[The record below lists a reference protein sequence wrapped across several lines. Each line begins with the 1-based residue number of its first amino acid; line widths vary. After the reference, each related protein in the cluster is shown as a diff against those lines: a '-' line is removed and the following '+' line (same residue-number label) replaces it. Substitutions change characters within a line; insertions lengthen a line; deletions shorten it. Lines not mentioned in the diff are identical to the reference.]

1 MRKFILRDV
10 YRSYYMI
17 IHIYIYRSSHSH
29 TYNRHT
35 IFCTHKPSSKCTTC
49 ILTNTD
55 EKDEIK
61 IDLKKETGNTFNALH
76 VLCEKMALRSQLFAP
91 HSLSRPLHSLVAP
104 SSLSV
109 SLSLSISLYPSLS
122 LSFSLSQTHVA
133 NSKHQ
138 IDVDLPA
145 DFFYDIL
152 SLRLQCVHIS
162 QKRITIR
169 TCGRDGE

>member
-1 MRKFILRDV
+1 MCE
-10 YRSYYMI
+10 S
-17 IHIYIYRSSHSH
+17 
-29 TYNRHT
+29 
-35 IFCTHKPSSKCTTC
+35 TTS
-49 ILTNTD
+49 
-55 EKDEIK
+55 
-61 IDLKKETGNTFNALH
+61 
-76 VLCEKMALRSQLFAP
+76 MSLRSVRAMGGGSWF
-91 HSLSRPLHSLVAP
+91 
-104 SSLSV
+104 SLSV

-138 IDVDLPA
+138 IDIDLPA